1 MKKNFNHAMSLVLV
15 AAMALSLA
23 ACGGNPANNGAEGG
37 ETAGG
42 YKNTLTWAQGADVTS
57 LDPHQGHET
66 PAVQVTSQIFD
77 TLVTLDPKTNEI
89 VPQIADS
96 WEQTDDQTY
105 VFKIHEGIK
114 FHDGSDLT
122 AEDVK
127 FSLDRARN
135 SATVSYIVNF
145 IEDVTVDDDHTV
157 TIKTTAPYAPAL
169 RNLAIP
175 FAAIVPKAV
184 VEADEDAF
192 ILNPVGSGPYKFV
205 EWNQGDHVTLKA
217 FDDYYAGKAE
227 TENLIMK
234 VIPETSQ
241 RTIALETGE
250 VDLAYDLA
258 VNDIPKVNENDKLQV
273 YEIPSLTC
281 WYVSMNLNK
290 KPFDN
295 PKVREALSMAID
307 RQTIIDTINAGS
319 GQPADAIIAPAVF
332 GYYSTGVREYNPTKA
347 KELLAEAGYPD
358 GFSTSLWVND
368 NQSRIEMCQ
377 AMQAMLLEIG
387 VQCNIEVLEF
397 GSYISR
403 TVAGEHDMAYFGWT
417 TSSGDAD
424 YSYYSLEH
432 STQQGAAGNRSFLA
446 DPDVDKLIEKARFN
460 TNEAERKDLYK
471 ELAIKLDEINNNI
484 PIFYSYINVG
494 ANKNVE
500 GFIMNVNGY
509 HSLDKVKVAQ

>member
-1 MKKNFNHAMSLVLV
+1 MKKNFNRAMSLVLA

-23 ACGGNPANNGAEGG
+23 ACGGNQENNGSGG
-37 ETAGG
+37 GTAGG

-57 LDPHQGHET
+57 LDPHQGKET
-66 PAVQVTSQIFD
+66 PAVQVNTQIFD
-77 TLVTLDPKTNEI
+77 TLVTVDPETNEV
-89 VPQIADS
+89 VPQIAES

-105 VFKIHEGIK
+105 VFKIREGIK

-135 SATVSYIVNF
+135 SAAVSYIVNF
-145 IEDVTVDDDHTV
+145 IEEVTVDDDHTV
-157 TIKTTAPYAPAL
+157 TVKTTAPYAPTL

-184 VEADEDAF
+184 VEADENAF
-192 ILNPVGSGPYKFV
+192 IQNPVGSGPYKFV
-205 EWNQGDHVTLKA
+205 EWNHGDHVTLKA
-217 FDDYYAGKAE
+217 FDDYYAGKPE

-258 VNDIPKVNENDKLQV
+258 VNDIPKVNSDDKLTV

-281 WYVSMNLNK
+281 WYVSMNMNK

-295 PKVREALSMAID
+295 PKVREAMSMAID

-319 GQPADAIIAPAVF
+319 GQTADAIIAPAVF
-332 GYYSTGVREYNPTKA
+332 GYYSTGVKEYNPTKA
-347 KELLAEAGYPD
+347 KELLAEAGYPN
-358 GFSTSLWVND
+358 GFSTTLWVND

-377 AMQAMLLEIG
+377 AMQAMLLEVG
-387 VQCNIEVLEF
+387 VQCNLEVLEF
-397 GSYISR
+397 GSFISR
-403 TVAGEHDMAYFGWT
+403 TTAGDHDLAYFGWT

-446 DPDVDKLIEKARFN
+446 DPDVDKLIEEARSN
-460 TNEAERKDLYK
+460 TNEEERKELYK

-484 PIFYSYINVG
+484 PVYYSSINVG
-494 ANKNVE
+494 ANKQVE
-500 GFIMNVNGY
+500 GFVMDANGY
-509 HSLDKVKVAQ
+509 HSLEKVKVAQ

>member
-1 MKKNFNHAMSLVLV
+1 MKKNFNRAMSLVLA

-23 ACGGNPANNGAEGG
+23 ACGGNQENNGSGG
-37 ETAGG
+37 GTAGG

-57 LDPHQGHET
+57 LDPHQGKET
-66 PAVQVTSQIFD
+66 PAVQVNTQIFD
-77 TLVTLDPKTNEI
+77 TLVTVDPETNEV
-89 VPQIADS
+89 VPQIAES

-105 VFKIHEGIK
+105 VFKIREGIK

-135 SATVSYIVNF
+135 SAAVSYIVNF
-145 IEDVTVDDDHTV
+145 IEEVTVDDDHTV
-157 TIKTTAPYAPAL
+157 TVKTTAPYAPTL

-184 VEADEDAF
+184 VEADENAF
-192 ILNPVGSGPYKFV
+192 IQNPVGSGPYKFV
-205 EWNQGDHVTLKA
+205 EWNHGDHVTLNA
-217 FDDYYAGKAE
+217 FDDYYAGKPE

-258 VNDIPKVNENDKLQV
+258 VNDIPKVNSDDKLTV

-281 WYVSMNLNK
+281 WYVSMNMNK

-295 PKVREALSMAID
+295 PKVREAMSMAID

-319 GQPADAIIAPAVF
+319 GQTADAIIAPAVF
-332 GYYSTGVREYNPTKA
+332 GYYSTGVKEYNPTKA
-347 KELLAEAGYPD
+347 KELLAEAGYPN
-358 GFSTSLWVND
+358 GFSTTLWVND

-377 AMQAMLLEIG
+377 AMQAMLLEVG
-387 VQCNIEVLEF
+387 VQCNLEVLEF
-397 GSYISR
+397 GSFISR
-403 TVAGEHDMAYFGWT
+403 TTAGDHDLAYFGWT

-446 DPDVDKLIEKARFN
+446 DPDVDKLIEEARSN
-460 TNEAERKDLYK
+460 TNEEERKELYK

-484 PIFYSYINVG
+484 PVYYSSINVG
-494 ANKNVE
+494 ANKKVE
-500 GFIMNVNGY
+500 GFVMDANGY
-509 HSLDKVKVAQ
+509 HSLEKVKVAQ

>member
-1 MKKNFNHAMSLVLV
+1 MKKNFNRAMSLVLA

-23 ACGGNPANNGAEGG
+23 ACGGNQENNGSGVG
-37 ETAGG
+37 TAGG

-57 LDPHQGHET
+57 LDPHQGKET
-66 PAVQVTSQIFD
+66 PAVQVNTQIFD
-77 TLVTLDPKTNEI
+77 TLVTVDPETNEV
-89 VPQIADS
+89 VPQIAES

-105 VFKIHEGIK
+105 VFKIREGIK

-135 SATVSYIVNF
+135 SAAVSYIVNF
-145 IEDVTVDDDHTV
+145 IEEVTVDDDHTV
-157 TIKTTAPYAPAL
+157 TVKTTAPYAPTL

-184 VEADEDAF
+184 VEADENAF
-192 ILNPVGSGPYKFV
+192 IQNPVGSGPYKFV
-205 EWNQGDHVTLKA
+205 EWNHGDHVTLKA
-217 FDDYYAGKAE
+217 FDDYYAGKPE

-258 VNDIPKVNENDKLQV
+258 VNDIPKVNSDDKLTV

-281 WYVSMNLNK
+281 WYVSMNMNK

-295 PKVREALSMAID
+295 PKVREAMSMAID

-319 GQPADAIIAPAVF
+319 GQTADAIIAPAVF
-332 GYYSTGVREYNPTKA
+332 GYYSTGVKEYNPTKA
-347 KELLAEAGYPD
+347 KELLAEAGYPN
-358 GFSTSLWVND
+358 GFSTTLWVND

-377 AMQAMLLEIG
+377 AMQAMLLEVG
-387 VQCNIEVLEF
+387 VQCNLEVLEF
-397 GSYISR
+397 GSFISR
-403 TVAGEHDMAYFGWT
+403 TTAGDHDLAYFGWT

-446 DPDVDKLIEKARFN
+446 DPDVDKLIEEARSN
-460 TNEAERKDLYK
+460 TNEEERKELYK

-484 PIFYSYINVG
+484 PVYYSSINVG
-494 ANKNVE
+494 ANKKVE
-500 GFIMNVNGY
+500 GFVMDANGY
-509 HSLDKVKVAQ
+509 HSLEKVKVAQ

>member
-1 MKKNFNHAMSLVLV
+1 MKKNFNRAMSLVLA

-23 ACGGNPANNGAEGG
+23 ACGGNQENNGSGG
-37 ETAGG
+37 GTAGG

-57 LDPHQGHET
+57 LDPHQGKET
-66 PAVQVTSQIFD
+66 PAVQVNTQIFD
-77 TLVTLDPKTNEI
+77 TLVTVDPETNEV
-89 VPQIADS
+89 VPQIAES

-105 VFKIHEGIK
+105 VFKIREGIK

-135 SATVSYIVNF
+135 SAAVSYIVNF
-145 IEDVTVDDDHTV
+145 IEEVTVDDDHTV
-157 TIKTTAPYAPAL
+157 TVKTTAPYAPTL

-184 VEADEDAF
+184 VEADENAF
-192 ILNPVGSGPYKFV
+192 IQNPVGSGPYKFV
-205 EWNQGDHVTLKA
+205 EWNHGDHVTLKA
-217 FDDYYAGKAE
+217 FDDYYAGKPE

-258 VNDIPKVNENDKLQV
+258 VNDIPKVNSDDKLTV

-281 WYVSMNLNK
+281 WYVSMNMNK

-295 PKVREALSMAID
+295 PKVREAMSMAID

-319 GQPADAIIAPAVF
+319 GQTADAIIAPAVF
-332 GYYSTGVREYNPTKA
+332 GYYSTGVNEYNPTKA
-347 KELLAEAGYPD
+347 KELLAEAGYPN
-358 GFSTSLWVND
+358 GFSTTLWVND

-377 AMQAMLLEIG
+377 AMQAMLLEVG
-387 VQCNIEVLEF
+387 VQCNLEVLEF
-397 GSYISR
+397 GSFISR
-403 TVAGEHDMAYFGWT
+403 TTAGDHDLAYFGWT

-446 DPDVDKLIEKARFN
+446 DPDVDKLIEEARSN
-460 TNEAERKDLYK
+460 TNEEERKELYK

-484 PIFYSYINVG
+484 PVYYSSINVG
-494 ANKNVE
+494 ANKKVE
-500 GFIMNVNGY
+500 GFVMDANGY
-509 HSLDKVKVAQ
+509 HSLEKVKVAQ

>member
-1 MKKNFNHAMSLVLV
+1 MKKNFNRAMSLVLA

-23 ACGGNPANNGAEGG
+23 ACGGNQENNGSGG
-37 ETAGG
+37 GTAGG

-57 LDPHQGHET
+57 LDPHQGKET
-66 PAVQVTSQIFD
+66 PAVQVNTQIFD
-77 TLVTLDPKTNEI
+77 TLVTVDPETNEV
-89 VPQIADS
+89 VPQIAES

-105 VFKIHEGIK
+105 VFKIREGIK

-135 SATVSYIVNF
+135 SAAVSYIVNF
-145 IEDVTVDDDHTV
+145 IEEVTVDDDHTV
-157 TIKTTAPYAPAL
+157 TVKTTAPYAPTL

-184 VEADEDAF
+184 VEADENAF
-192 ILNPVGSGPYKFV
+192 IQNPVGSGPYKFV
-205 EWNQGDHVTLKA
+205 EWTHGDHVTLKA
-217 FDDYYAGKAE
+217 FDDYYAGKPE

-258 VNDIPKVNENDKLQV
+258 VNDIPKVNSDDKLTV

-281 WYVSMNLNK
+281 WYVSMNMNK

-295 PKVREALSMAID
+295 PKVREAMSMAID

-319 GQPADAIIAPAVF
+319 GQTADAIIAPAVF
-332 GYYSTGVREYNPTKA
+332 GYYSTGVKEYNPTKA
-347 KELLAEAGYPD
+347 KELLAEAGYPN
-358 GFSTSLWVND
+358 GFSTTLWVND

-377 AMQAMLLEIG
+377 AMQAMLLEVG
-387 VQCNIEVLEF
+387 VQCNLEVLEF
-397 GSYISR
+397 GSFISR
-403 TVAGEHDMAYFGWT
+403 TTAGDHDLAYFGWT

-446 DPDVDKLIEKARFN
+446 DPDVDKLIEEARSN
-460 TNEAERKDLYK
+460 TNEEERKELYK

-484 PIFYSYINVG
+484 PVYYSSINVG
-494 ANKNVE
+494 ANKKVE
-500 GFIMNVNGY
+500 GFVMDANGY
-509 HSLDKVKVAQ
+509 HSLEKVKVAQ

>member
-1 MKKNFNHAMSLVLV
+1 MKKNFNRAMSLVLA

-23 ACGGNPANNGAEGG
+23 ACGGNQENNGSGG
-37 ETAGG
+37 GTAGG

-57 LDPHQGHET
+57 LDPHQGKET
-66 PAVQVTSQIFD
+66 PAVQVNTQIFD
-77 TLVTLDPKTNEI
+77 TLVTVDPETNEV
-89 VPQIADS
+89 VPQIAES

-105 VFKIHEGIK
+105 VFKIREGIK

-135 SATVSYIVNF
+135 SAAVSYIVNF
-145 IEDVTVDDDHTV
+145 IEEVTVDDDHTV
-157 TIKTTAPYAPAL
+157 TVKTTAPYAPTL

-184 VEADEDAF
+184 VEADENAF
-192 ILNPVGSGPYKFV
+192 IQNPVGSGPYKFV
-205 EWNQGDHVTLKA
+205 EWNHGDHVTLKA
-217 FDDYYAGKAE
+217 FDDYYAGKPE

-258 VNDIPKVNENDKLQV
+258 VNDIPKVNSDDKLTV

-281 WYVSMNLNK
+281 WYISMNMNK

-295 PKVREALSMAID
+295 PKVREAMSMAID

-319 GQPADAIIAPAVF
+319 GQTADAIIAPAVF
-332 GYYSTGVREYNPTKA
+332 GYYSTGVKEYNPTKA
-347 KELLAEAGYPD
+347 KELLAEAGYPN
-358 GFSTSLWVND
+358 GFSTTLWVND

-377 AMQAMLLEIG
+377 AMQAMLLEVG
-387 VQCNIEVLEF
+387 VQCNLEVLEF
-397 GSYISR
+397 GSFISR
-403 TVAGEHDMAYFGWT
+403 TTAGDHDLAYFGWT

-446 DPDVDKLIEKARFN
+446 DPDVDKLIEEARSN
-460 TNEAERKDLYK
+460 TNEEERKELYK

-484 PIFYSYINVG
+484 PVYYSSINVG
-494 ANKNVE
+494 ANKKVE
-500 GFIMNVNGY
+500 GFVMDANGY
-509 HSLDKVKVAQ
+509 HSLEKVKVAQ

>member
-1 MKKNFNHAMSLVLV
+1 MKKNFNRAMSLVLA

-23 ACGGNPANNGAEGG
+23 ACGGNQENNGSGG
-37 ETAGG
+37 GTAGG

-57 LDPHQGHET
+57 LDPHQGKET
-66 PAVQVTSQIFD
+66 PAVQVNTQIFD
-77 TLVTLDPKTNEI
+77 TLVTVDPETNEV
-89 VPQIADS
+89 VPQIAES

-105 VFKIHEGIK
+105 VFKIREGIK

-135 SATVSYIVNF
+135 SAAVSYIVNF
-145 IEDVTVDDDHTV
+145 IEEVTVDDDHTV
-157 TIKTTAPYAPAL
+157 TVKTTAPYAPTL

-175 FAAIVPKAV
+175 FAAIVQKAV
-184 VEADEDAF
+184 VEADENAF
-192 ILNPVGSGPYKFV
+192 IQNPVGSGPYKFV
-205 EWNQGDHVTLKA
+205 EWNHGDHVTLKA
-217 FDDYYAGKAE
+217 FDDYYAGKPE

-258 VNDIPKVNENDKLQV
+258 VNDIPKVNSDDKLTV

-281 WYVSMNLNK
+281 WYVSMNMNK

-295 PKVREALSMAID
+295 PKVREAMSMAID

-319 GQPADAIIAPAVF
+319 GQTADAIIAPAVF
-332 GYYSTGVREYNPTKA
+332 GYYSTGVKEYNPTKA
-347 KELLAEAGYPD
+347 KELLAEAGYPN
-358 GFSTSLWVND
+358 GFSTTLWVND

-377 AMQAMLLEIG
+377 AMQAMLLEVG
-387 VQCNIEVLEF
+387 VQCNLEVLEF
-397 GSYISR
+397 GSFISR
-403 TVAGEHDMAYFGWT
+403 TTAGDHDLAYFGWT

-446 DPDVDKLIEKARFN
+446 DPDVDKLIEEARSN
-460 TNEAERKDLYK
+460 TNEEERKELYK

-484 PIFYSYINVG
+484 PVYYSSINVG
-494 ANKNVE
+494 ANKKVE
-500 GFIMNVNGY
+500 GFVMDANGY
-509 HSLDKVKVAQ
+509 HSLEKVKVAQ

>member
-1 MKKNFNHAMSLVLV
+1 MKKNFNRAMSLVLA

-23 ACGGNPANNGAEGG
+23 ACGGNQENNGSGG
-37 ETAGG
+37 GTDGG

-57 LDPHQGHET
+57 LDPHQGKET
-66 PAVQVTSQIFD
+66 PAVQVNTQIFD
-77 TLVTLDPKTNEI
+77 TLVTVDPETNEV
-89 VPQIADS
+89 VPQIAES

-105 VFKIHEGIK
+105 VFKIREGIK

-135 SATVSYIVNF
+135 SAAVSYIVNF
-145 IEDVTVDDDHTV
+145 IEEVTVDDDHTV
-157 TIKTTAPYAPAL
+157 TVKTTAPYAPTL

-184 VEADEDAF
+184 VEADENAF
-192 ILNPVGSGPYKFV
+192 IQNPVGSGPYKFV
-205 EWNQGDHVTLKA
+205 EWNHGDHVTLKA
-217 FDDYYAGKAE
+217 FDDYYAGKPE

-258 VNDIPKVNENDKLQV
+258 VNDIPKVNSDDKLTV

-281 WYVSMNLNK
+281 WYVSMNMNK

-295 PKVREALSMAID
+295 PKVREAMSMAID

-319 GQPADAIIAPAVF
+319 GQTADAIIAPAVF
-332 GYYSTGVREYNPTKA
+332 GYYSTGVKEYNPTKA
-347 KELLAEAGYPD
+347 KELLAEAGYPN
-358 GFSTSLWVND
+358 GFSTTLWVND

-377 AMQAMLLEIG
+377 AMQAMLLEVG
-387 VQCNIEVLEF
+387 VQCNLEVLEF
-397 GSYISR
+397 GSFISR
-403 TVAGEHDMAYFGWT
+403 TTAGDHDLAYFGWT

-446 DPDVDKLIEKARFN
+446 DPDVDKLIEEARSN
-460 TNEAERKDLYK
+460 TNEEERKELYK

-484 PIFYSYINVG
+484 PVYYSSINVG
-494 ANKNVE
+494 ANKKVE
-500 GFIMNVNGY
+500 GFVMDANGY
-509 HSLDKVKVAQ
+509 HSLEKVKVAQ

>member
-1 MKKNFNHAMSLVLV
+1 MKKNFNRAMSLVLA

-23 ACGGNPANNGAEGG
+23 ACGGNQENNGSGG
-37 ETAGG
+37 GTAGG

-57 LDPHQGHET
+57 LDPHQGKET
-66 PAVQVTSQIFD
+66 PAVQVNTQIFD
-77 TLVTLDPKTNEI
+77 TLVTVDPETNEV
-89 VPQIADS
+89 VPQIAES

-105 VFKIHEGIK
+105 VFKIREGIK

-135 SATVSYIVNF
+135 SAAVSYIVNF
-145 IEDVTVDDDHTV
+145 IEEVTVDDDHTV
-157 TIKTTAPYAPAL
+157 TVKTTAPYAPTL

-184 VEADEDAF
+184 VEADENAF
-192 ILNPVGSGPYKFV
+192 IQNPVGSGPYKFV
-205 EWNQGDHVTLKA
+205 EWNHGDHVTLKA
-217 FDDYYAGKAE
+217 FDDYYAGKPE

-258 VNDIPKVNENDKLQV
+258 VNDIPKVNSDDKLTV
-273 YEIPSLTC
+273 YEIPSPTC
-281 WYVSMNLNK
+281 WYVSMNMNK

-295 PKVREALSMAID
+295 PKVREAMSMAID

-319 GQPADAIIAPAVF
+319 GQTADAIIAPAVF
-332 GYYSTGVREYNPTKA
+332 GYYSTGVKEYNPTKA
-347 KELLAEAGYPD
+347 KELLAEAGYPN
-358 GFSTSLWVND
+358 GFSTTLWVND

-377 AMQAMLLEIG
+377 AMQAMLLEVG
-387 VQCNIEVLEF
+387 VQCNLEVLEF
-397 GSYISR
+397 GSFISR
-403 TVAGEHDMAYFGWT
+403 TTAGDHDLAYFGWT

-446 DPDVDKLIEKARFN
+446 DPDVDKLIEEARSN
-460 TNEAERKDLYK
+460 TNEEERKELYK

-484 PIFYSYINVG
+484 PVYYSSINVG
-494 ANKNVE
+494 ANKKVE
-500 GFIMNVNGY
+500 GFVMDANGY
-509 HSLDKVKVAQ
+509 HSLEKVKVAQ

>member
-1 MKKNFNHAMSLVLV
+1 MKKNFNRAMSLVLA

-23 ACGGNPANNGAEGG
+23 ACGGNQENNGSGG
-37 ETAGG
+37 GTAGG

-57 LDPHQGHET
+57 LDPHQGKET
-66 PAVQVTSQIFD
+66 PAVQVNTQIFD
-77 TLVTLDPKTNEI
+77 TLVTVDPETNEV
-89 VPQIADS
+89 VPQIAES

-105 VFKIHEGIK
+105 VFKIREGIK

-135 SATVSYIVNF
+135 SAAVSYIVNF
-145 IEDVTVDDDHTV
+145 IEEVTVDDDHTV
-157 TIKTTAPYAPAL
+157 TVKTTAPYAPTL

-175 FAAIVPKAV
+175 FAAIVPKAF
-184 VEADEDAF
+184 VEADENAF
-192 ILNPVGSGPYKFV
+192 IQNPVGSGPYKFV
-205 EWNQGDHVTLKA
+205 EWNHGDHVTLKA
-217 FDDYYAGKAE
+217 FDDYYAGKPE

-258 VNDIPKVNENDKLQV
+258 VNDIPKVNSDDKLTV

-281 WYVSMNLNK
+281 WYVSMNMNK

-295 PKVREALSMAID
+295 PKVREAMSMAID

-319 GQPADAIIAPAVF
+319 GQTADAIIAPAVF
-332 GYYSTGVREYNPTKA
+332 GYYSTGVKEYNPTKA
-347 KELLAEAGYPD
+347 KELLAEAGYPN
-358 GFSTSLWVND
+358 GFSTTLWVND

-377 AMQAMLLEIG
+377 AMQAMLLEVG
-387 VQCNIEVLEF
+387 VQCNLEVLEF
-397 GSYISR
+397 GSFISR
-403 TVAGEHDMAYFGWT
+403 TTAGDHDLAYFGWT

-446 DPDVDKLIEKARFN
+446 DPDVDKLIEEARSN
-460 TNEAERKDLYK
+460 TNEEERKELYK

-484 PIFYSYINVG
+484 PVYYSSINVG
-494 ANKNVE
+494 ANKKVE
-500 GFIMNVNGY
+500 GFVMDANGY
-509 HSLDKVKVAQ
+509 HSLEKVKVAQ

>member
-1 MKKNFNHAMSLVLV
+1 MKKNFNRAMSLVLA

-23 ACGGNPANNGAEGG
+23 ACGGNQENNGSGG
-37 ETAGG
+37 GTAGG

-57 LDPHQGHET
+57 LDPHQGKET
-66 PAVQVTSQIFD
+66 PAVQVNTQIFD
-77 TLVTLDPKTNEI
+77 TLVTVDPETNEV
-89 VPQIADS
+89 VPQIAES

-105 VFKIHEGIK
+105 VFKIREGIK

-135 SATVSYIVNF
+135 SAAVSYIVNF
-145 IEDVTVDDDHTV
+145 IEEVTVDDDHTV
-157 TIKTTAPYAPAL
+157 TVKTTAPYAPTL

-184 VEADEDAF
+184 VEADENAF
-192 ILNPVGSGPYKFV
+192 IQNPVGSGPYKFV
-205 EWNQGDHVTLKA
+205 EWNHGDHVTLKA
-217 FDDYYAGKAE
+217 FDDYYAGKPE

-258 VNDIPKVNENDKLQV
+258 VNDIPKVNSDDKLTV

-281 WYVSMNLNK
+281 WYVSMNMNK

-295 PKVREALSMAID
+295 QKVREAMSMAID

-319 GQPADAIIAPAVF
+319 GQTADAIIAPAVF
-332 GYYSTGVREYNPTKA
+332 GYYSTGVKEYNPTKA
-347 KELLAEAGYPD
+347 KELLAEAGYPN
-358 GFSTSLWVND
+358 GFSTTLWVND

-377 AMQAMLLEIG
+377 AMQAMLLEVG
-387 VQCNIEVLEF
+387 VQCNLEVLEF
-397 GSYISR
+397 GSFISR
-403 TVAGEHDMAYFGWT
+403 TTAGDHDLAYFGWT

-446 DPDVDKLIEKARFN
+446 DPDVDKLIEEARSN
-460 TNEAERKDLYK
+460 TNEEERKELYK

-484 PIFYSYINVG
+484 PVYYSSINVG
-494 ANKNVE
+494 ANKKVE
-500 GFIMNVNGY
+500 GFVMDANGY
-509 HSLDKVKVAQ
+509 HSLEKVKVAQ

>member
-1 MKKNFNHAMSLVLV
+1 MKKNFNRAMSLVLA

-23 ACGGNPANNGAEGG
+23 ACGGNQENNGSGG
-37 ETAGG
+37 GTAGG

-57 LDPHQGHET
+57 LDPHQGKET
-66 PAVQVTSQIFD
+66 PAVQVNTQIFD
-77 TLVTLDPKTNEI
+77 TLVTVDPETNEV
-89 VPQIADS
+89 VPQIAES

-105 VFKIHEGIK
+105 VFKIREGIK

-135 SATVSYIVNF
+135 SAAVSYIVNF
-145 IEDVTVDDDHTV
+145 IEEVTVDDDHTV
-157 TIKTTAPYAPAL
+157 TVKTTAPYAPTL

-184 VEADEDAF
+184 VEADENAF
-192 ILNPVGSGPYKFV
+192 IQNPVGSGPYKFV
-205 EWNQGDHVTLKA
+205 EWNHGDHVTLKA
-217 FDDYYAGKAE
+217 FDDYYAGKPE

-258 VNDIPKVNENDKLQV
+258 VNDIPKVNSDDKLTV

-281 WYVSMNLNK
+281 WYVSMNMNK

-295 PKVREALSMAID
+295 PKVREAMSMAID

-319 GQPADAIIAPAVF
+319 GQTADAIIAPAVF
-332 GYYSTGVREYNPTKA
+332 GYYSTGVKEYNPTKA
-347 KELLAEAGYPD
+347 KELLAEAGYPN
-358 GFSTSLWVND
+358 GFSTTLWVND

-377 AMQAMLLEIG
+377 AMQAMLLEVG
-387 VQCNIEVLEF
+387 VQCNLEVLEF
-397 GSYISR
+397 GSFISR
-403 TVAGEHDMAYFGWT
+403 TTAGDHDLAYFGWT

-446 DPDVDKLIEKARFN
+446 DPDVDKLIEEARSN
-460 TNEAERKDLYK
+460 TNEEERKELYK

-484 PIFYSYINVG
+484 PVYYSSINVG
-494 ANKNVE
+494 ANK
-500 GFIMNVNGY
+500 
-509 HSLDKVKVAQ
+509 KVKALLWMPMVITVWRRLK

>member
-1 MKKNFNHAMSLVLV
+1 MKKNFNRAMSLVLA

-23 ACGGNPANNGAEGG
+23 ACGGNQENNGSGG
-37 ETAGG
+37 GTAGG

-57 LDPHQGHET
+57 LDPHQGKET
-66 PAVQVTSQIFD
+66 PAVQVNTQIFD
-77 TLVTLDPKTNEI
+77 TLVTVDPETNEV
-89 VPQIADS
+89 VPQIAES

-105 VFKIHEGIK
+105 VFKIREGIK

-135 SATVSYIVNF
+135 SAAVSYIVNF
-145 IEDVTVDDDHTV
+145 IEEVTVDDDHTV
-157 TIKTTAPYAPAL
+157 TVKTTAPYAPTL

-184 VEADEDAF
+184 VEADENAF
-192 ILNPVGSGPYKFV
+192 IQNPVGSGPYKFV
-205 EWNQGDHVTLKA
+205 EWNHGDHVTLKA
-217 FDDYYAGKAE
+217 FDDYYAGKPE

-258 VNDIPKVNENDKLQV
+258 VNDIPKVNSDDKLTV

-281 WYVSMNLNK
+281 WYVSMNMNK

-295 PKVREALSMAID
+295 PKVREAMSMAID

-319 GQPADAIIAPAVF
+319 GQTADAIIAPAVF
-332 GYYSTGVREYNPTKA
+332 GYYSTGVKEYNPTKA
-347 KELLAEAGYPD
+347 KELLAEAGYPN
-358 GFSTSLWVND
+358 GFSTTLWVND

-377 AMQAMLLEIG
+377 AMQAMLLEVG
-387 VQCNIEVLEF
+387 VQCNLEVLEF
-397 GSYISR
+397 GSFISR
-403 TVAGEHDMAYFGWT
+403 TTAGDHDLAYFGWT

-446 DPDVDKLIEKARFN
+446 DPDVDKLIEEACSN
-460 TNEAERKDLYK
+460 TNEEERKELYK

-484 PIFYSYINVG
+484 PVYYSSINVG
-494 ANKNVE
+494 ANKKVE
-500 GFIMNVNGY
+500 GFVMDANGY
-509 HSLDKVKVAQ
+509 HSLEKVKVAQ

>member
-1 MKKNFNHAMSLVLV
+1 MKKNFNHAMSLVLA

-37 ETAGG
+37 ETASG

-96 WEQTDDQTY
+96 WEQIDEQTY

-250 VDLAYDLA
+250 VDMAYDLA

-460 TNEAERKDLYK
+460 TNESERKDLYK

>member
-1 MKKNFNHAMSLVLV
+1 MKKNFNRAMSLVLA

-23 ACGGNPANNGAEGG
+23 ACGGNQENNGSGG
-37 ETAGG
+37 GTAGG

-57 LDPHQGHET
+57 LDPHQGKET
-66 PAVQVTSQIFD
+66 PAVQVNTQIFD
-77 TLVTLDPKTNEI
+77 TLVTVDPETNEV
-89 VPQIADS
+89 VPQIAES

-105 VFKIHEGIK
+105 VFKIREGIK

-135 SATVSYIVNF
+135 SAAVSYIVNF
-145 IEDVTVDDDHTV
+145 IEEVTVDDDHTV
-157 TIKTTAPYAPAL
+157 TVKTTAPYAPTL

-184 VEADEDAF
+184 VEADENAF
-192 ILNPVGSGPYKFV
+192 IQNPVGSGPYKFV
-205 EWNQGDHVTLKA
+205 EWNHGDHVTLKA
-217 FDDYYAGKAE
+217 FDDYYAGKPE

-258 VNDIPKVNENDKLQV
+258 VNDIPKVNSDDKLTV

-281 WYVSMNLNK
+281 WYVSMNMNK

-295 PKVREALSMAID
+295 PKVREAMSMAID

-319 GQPADAIIAPAVF
+319 GQTADAIIAPAVF
-332 GYYSTGVREYNPTKA
+332 GYYSTGVKEYNPTKA
-347 KELLAEAGYPD
+347 KELLAEAGYPN
-358 GFSTSLWVND
+358 GFSTTLWVND

-377 AMQAMLLEIG
+377 AMQAMLLEVG
-387 VQCNIEVLEF
+387 VQCNLEVLEF
-397 GSYISR
+397 GSFISR
-403 TVAGEHDMAYFGWT
+403 TTAGDHDLAYFGWT

-446 DPDVDKLIEKARFN
+446 DPDVDKLIEEARSN
-460 TNEAERKDLYK
+460 TNEEERKELYK

-484 PIFYSYINVG
+484 PVYYSSINVG
-494 ANKNVE
+494 ANKKVE
-500 GFIMNVNGY
+500 GFVMDANGY
-509 HSLDKVKVAQ
+509 HSLEKVKVAQ

>member
-1 MKKNFNHAMSLVLV
+1 MKKNFNRAMSLVLA

-23 ACGGNPANNGAEGG
+23 ACGGNQENNGSGG
-37 ETAGG
+37 GTAGG

-57 LDPHQGHET
+57 LDPHQGKET
-66 PAVQVTSQIFD
+66 PAVQVNTQIFD
-77 TLVTLDPKTNEI
+77 TLVTVDPETNEV
-89 VPQIADS
+89 VPQIAES

-105 VFKIHEGIK
+105 VFKIREGIK

-135 SATVSYIVNF
+135 SAAVSYIVNF
-145 IEDVTVDDDHTV
+145 IEEVTVDDDHTV
-157 TIKTTAPYAPAL
+157 TVKTTAPYAPTL

-184 VEADEDAF
+184 VEADENAF
-192 ILNPVGSGPYKFV
+192 IQNPVGSGPYKFV
-205 EWNQGDHVTLKA
+205 EWNHGDHVTLKA
-217 FDDYYAGKAE
+217 FDDYYAGKPE

-258 VNDIPKVNENDKLQV
+258 VNDIPKVNSDDKLTV

-281 WYVSMNLNK
+281 WYVSMNMNK

-295 PKVREALSMAID
+295 PKVREAMSMAID

-319 GQPADAIIAPAVF
+319 GQTADAIIAPAVF
-332 GYYSTGVREYNPTKA
+332 GYYSTGVKEYNPTKA
-347 KELLAEAGYPD
+347 KELLAEAGYPN
-358 GFSTSLWVND
+358 GFSTTLWVND

-377 AMQAMLLEIG
+377 AMQAMLLEVG
-387 VQCNIEVLEF
+387 VQCNLEVLEF
-397 GSYISR
+397 GSFISR
-403 TVAGEHDMAYFGWT
+403 TTAGDHDLAYFGWT

-424 YSYYSLEH
+424 YSYDSLEH

-446 DPDVDKLIEKARFN
+446 DPDVDKLIEEARSN
-460 TNEAERKDLYK
+460 TNEEERKELYK

-484 PIFYSYINVG
+484 PVYYSSINVG
-494 ANKNVE
+494 ANKKVE
-500 GFIMNVNGY
+500 GFVMDANGY
-509 HSLDKVKVAQ
+509 HSLEKVKVAQ